1 MSNTLAVGDP
11 DVLMLDFEPDTAPNT
26 KYVELHQ
33 RLINKAG
40 KQVARRKIGNNTYAE
55 RCVDQFGKPAIA
67 VRLHNTRV
75 VIHTAYTVQFNS
87 GGWLT
92 VTTKDRMNAWCGPG
106 ITVYSDR
113 GTWMVRLHLSQSA
126 HTSVEY
132 AENMVLR
139 WAPGGWST
147 AVNDR
152 VRANTSAHNDAIRAS
167 VKRWLDA
174 MPPTLCGSFGD
185 EVAHKFTKVE
195 CVSCVHSD
203 RWNTKNV
210 GDEFDNQEHL
220 LTHILNEE
228 YPLNL
233 IITGCAMLSV
243 PLPNMYHGTVDAGQ
257 RQAYGTVRKALRY
270 AVLARL
276 LTGVVAI
283 SKR

>member
-1 MSNTLAVGDP
+1 MSNVMALGEP
-11 DVLMLDFEPDTAPNT
+11 DVLLLDFEPETAPNS
-26 KYVELHQ
+26 KYVELHN
-33 RLINKAG
+33 RLINKTG

-92 VTTKDRMNAWCGPG
+92 VTTKDRMNAWCGLG
-106 ITVYSDR
+106 ISVYSER
-113 GTWMVRLHLSQSA
+113 GTWMVRLFTRD
-126 HTSVEY
+126 TSTNVPY
-132 AENMVLR
+132 AENMVIR
-139 WAPGGWST
+139 WSPNGWT
-147 AVNDR
+147 TDVDDR
-152 VRANTSAHNDAIRAS
+152 VLAKASLHNDAIRAS

-174 MPPTLCGSFGD
+174 MPSMLAGSFGA
-185 EVAHKFTKVE
+185 VQAPKFTEVE

-203 RWNTKNV
+203 RWNAKNV

-233 IITGCAMLSV
+233 IITGCAMLSIPV
-243 PLPNMYHGTVDAGQ
+243 PNMYHNTVDADQ

-270 AVLARL
+270 AVLTRL